1 MSFVVYSVER
11 KRAVRLYE
19 RESSAR
25 ALVTKNNK
33 KVVWN
38 LLVYPKK
45 YRHYR
50 DDEEYAYCTWAEFE
64 SIALSSLSSKEYR
77 SQHEF

>member
-1 MSFVVYSVER
+1 MSFVVYSVGR
-11 KRAVRLYE
+11 KRAVRLYA

-38 LLVYPKK
+38 QLAYPDK
-45 YRHYR
+45 YRYYR
-50 DDEEYAYCTWAEFE
+50 DDEEYAYCTWADFE
-64 SIALSSLSSKEYR
+64 TIALSSLTKEYR

>member
-1 MSFVVYSVER
+1 MSFVVYSVKR
-11 KRAVRLYE
+11 KRAVRLYT

-33 KVVWN
+33 RFVWQE
-38 LLVYPKK
+38 LVDPEY
-45 YRHYR
+45 YRRYCDH
-50 DDEEYAYCTWAEFE
+50 EEYAYCSWAEFE
-64 SIALSSLSSKEYR
+64 PIALSSLTKEYR